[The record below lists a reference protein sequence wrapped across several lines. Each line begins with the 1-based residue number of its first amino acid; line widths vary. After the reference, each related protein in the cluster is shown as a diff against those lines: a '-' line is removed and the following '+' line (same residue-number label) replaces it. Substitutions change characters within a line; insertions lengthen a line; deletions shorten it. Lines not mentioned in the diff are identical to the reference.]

1 MTAEMIYS
9 PKERPVVAKNI
20 SYSLENGEI
29 LLENIELSIKKGD
42 RIALVGKNGAGKST
56 LMKILAGIIKPTS
69 GSIDYS
75 SVAYVDQLDEGISEV
90 GDKTL
95 MEYISSI
102 NDEWWLIQ
110 LHYEKL
116 FGKEMP
122 DLSRNLKHFSGGE
135 FMRLKIAIATYKNP
149 EILLLDE
156 PTNHLDIVS
165 KEILRKFID
174 QFSGGVMIVSHDVH
188 FINEVAKEVWE
199 LSDHKLT
206 KHGGNYQDYLQQ
218 KATENDARERRL
230 SESRQEVTK
239 AKKALAKEQKRAARS
254 RRIGKKLA
262 GDRSMSKIEKGY
274 FKNKSSASAGRKEE
288 ELKENIE
295 QASEKIEANSEKKK
309 RVARISITEG
319 ENVRGKRLFNIQEG
333 ALSVDGKRLVER
345 INLLIKY
352 GERLSLAGENGSG
365 KTLLIKA
372 ILEKAGSMAE
382 LTGQEIFRSPDFSGL
397 YISQRYDQIDREKTL
412 LENMYLANPGIDMQ
426 VARKAL
432 GNLLFSEKHEVEKL
446 AKTLSGGETARL
458 AFAMASI
465 APVDILILDEPTNNL
480 DVETI
485 GIITGAL
492 KQFAGA
498 ILVVSHDI
506 DFLRQIGIEKS
517 FLIKDQK
524 FTEMKTNPS
533 DDGYYAELLK

>member
-20 SYSLENGEI
+20 SYSLENGEV

-56 LMKILAGIIKPTS
+56 LMKILAGVIKPSS

-75 SVAYVDQLDEGISEV
+75 SVAYVDQLDEGISDV
-90 GDKTL
+90 GNKTL
-95 MEYISSI
+95 MEHISSI
-102 NDEWWLIQ
+102 SDEWWQIQ

-116 FGKEMP
+116 FGKEIP
-122 DLSRNLKHFSGGE
+122 ELSRNLRQLSGGE

-165 KEILRKFID
+165 KEILRNFVD
-174 QFSGGVMIVSHDVH
+174 QFPGGIMVVSHDVH
-188 FINEVAKEVWE
+188 FIDEVAKEVWE
-199 LSDHKLT
+199 LSDHMLT
-206 KHGGNYQDYLQQ
+206 KHGGNYQDFLQH
-218 KATENDARERRL
+218 KATENEARERRL
-230 SESRQEVTK
+230 SESRQEIVK

-254 RRIGKKLA
+254 RRTGKKLA

-274 FKNKSSASAGRKEE
+274 FKNKASASAGRKEE

-309 RVARISITEG
+309 RLARISITEG
-319 ENVRGKRLFNIQEG
+319 ENVRGKRLFGIQGG
-333 ALSVDGKRLVER
+333 ALSIENKRLVEG
-345 INLLIKY
+345 INFLIKY

-365 KTLLIKA
+365 KTMLIKA
-372 ILEKAGSMAE
+372 ILEKAGSSTE
-382 LTGQEIFRSPDFSGL
+382 LTGQDLFRSPDFSGL

-426 VARKAL
+426 VARRAL
-432 GNLLFSEKHEVEKL
+432 GNLLFSEKYVVEKL

-458 AFAMASI
+458 AFAMASV

-485 GIITGAL
+485 GIITDAL
-492 KQFAGA
+492 KQFTGA

-506 DFLRQIGIEKS
+506 DFLRPIGIEKS

-524 FTEMKTNPS
+524 FTEMKTKPS

>member
-20 SYSLENGEI
+20 SYSLENGEV

-206 KHGGNYQDYLQQ
+206 KHGGNYY
-218 KATENDARERRL
+218 
-230 SESRQEVTK
+230 RQTP
-239 AKKALAKEQKRAARS
+239 KRS
-254 RRIGKKLA
+254 
-262 GDRSMSKIEKGY
+262 
-274 FKNKSSASAGRKEE
+274 F
-288 ELKENIE
+288 
-295 QASEKIEANSEKKK
+295 
-309 RVARISITEG
+309 
-319 ENVRGKRLFNIQEG
+319 
-333 ALSVDGKRLVER
+333 
-345 INLLIKY
+345 
-352 GERLSLAGENGSG
+352 
-365 KTLLIKA
+365 
-372 ILEKAGSMAE
+372 
-382 LTGQEIFRSPDFSGL
+382 GL
-397 YISQRYDQIDREKTL
+397 
-412 LENMYLANPGIDMQ
+412 G
-426 VARKAL
+426 
-432 GNLLFSEKHEVEKL
+432 
-446 AKTLSGGETARL
+446 
-458 AFAMASI
+458 
-465 APVDILILDEPTNNL
+465 
-480 DVETI
+480 
-485 GIITGAL
+485 
-492 KQFAGA
+492 
-498 ILVVSHDI
+498 
-506 DFLRQIGIEKS
+506 
-517 FLIKDQK
+517 
-524 FTEMKTNPS
+524 
-533 DDGYYAELLK
+533 

>member
-20 SYSLENGEI
+20 SYSLENGEV

-333 ALSVDGKRLVER
+333 VLSVDGKRLVER